1 MQLSGLVA
9 YSIFVMKLSYLSLIV
24 FGILTLSIRTLQA
37 DPAQAEDVAYRMA
50 DPYMHKGFQMAPTDH
65 SGMMTTGNSVRF
77 LIPVVRGLDYVFL
90 VGTDELTRDVD
101 IYVYDEVGQLILDD
115 RRSSKIAGVQFR
127 SSYNGTAVV
136 YLHMARA
143 NGLASYT
150 VLVGRRGVAKEGVIL
165 DGSGGGAPADTP
177 ANTALP
183 QGQPKKEG

>member
-1 MQLSGLVA
+1 
-9 YSIFVMKLSYLSLIV
+9 
-24 FGILTLSIRTLQA
+24 
-37 DPAQAEDVAYRMA
+37 
-50 DPYMHKGFQMAPTDH
+50 
-65 SGMMTTGNSVRF
+65 
-77 LIPVVRGLDYVFL
+77 
-90 VGTDELTRDVD
+90 VGTDELARDVD

-165 DGSGGGAPADTP
+165 DGSGSGTPTDTP
-177 ANTALP
+177 ANTSLP
-183 QGQPKKEG
+183 QGQAKKEE

>member
-1 MQLSGLVA
+1 
-9 YSIFVMKLSYLSLIV
+9 MKLPYLALVVSSVLM
-24 FGILTLSIRTLQA
+24 LSTPALHA
-37 DPAQAEDVAYRMA
+37 DPAHAEDVAYRMA
-50 DPYMHKGFQMAPTDH
+50 DPYIHKQFQMAPTDH
-65 SGMMTTGNSVRF
+65 SGMLTTGGAVRF

-90 VGTDELTRDVD
+90 VGTDDFARDVD

-115 RRSSKIAGVQFR
+115 RRSSKLAGVQFR

-165 DGSGGGAPADTP
+165 DGSGGGSPTGGGAASMPLQGVPGAPA
-177 ANTALP
+177 
-183 QGQPKKEG
+183 GKK

>member
-1 MQLSGLVA
+1 
-9 YSIFVMKLSYLSLIV
+9 MKLPYLIPVV
-24 FGILTLSIRTLQA
+24 FGILTLSIRTLHA

-50 DPYMHKGFQMAPTDH
+50 DPYIHKAFQMAPTDH
-65 SGMMTTGNSVRF
+65 SGMLTSGNAVRF

-90 VGTDELTRDVD
+90 VGTDDFARDVD

-115 RRSSKIAGVQFR
+115 RRSSKLAGVQFR

-150 VLVGRRGVAKEGVIL
+150 VLVGRRGVPKEGIL
-165 DGSGGGAPADTP
+165 DGSGNTGTQSTDGSATTTLPPGA
-177 ANTALP
+177 L
-183 QGQPKKEG
+183 KKEE

>member
-1 MQLSGLVA
+1 
-9 YSIFVMKLSYLSLIV
+9 MKLSYLTLVIL
-24 FGILTLSIRTLQA
+24 GALTLAGRTLHA

-50 DPYMHKGFQMAPTDH
+50 DPYIHKAFQMAPTDH
-65 SGMMTTGNSVRF
+65 SGMLTSGDAVRF

-90 VGTDELTRDVD
+90 VGTDDFARDVD

-115 RRSSKIAGVQFR
+115 RRSSKLAGVQFR

-150 VLVGRRGVAKEGVIL
+150 VLVGRRGVAKEGIL
-165 DGSGGGAPADTP
+165 DGSGNTGAT
-177 ANTALP
+177 NTDGTATTTLP
-183 QGQPKKEG
+183 PGAIKKE

>member
-1 MQLSGLVA
+1 
-9 YSIFVMKLSYLSLIV
+9 MKLSYLSLVV

-90 VGTDELTRDVD
+90 VGTDELARDVD

-165 DGSGGGAPADTP
+165 DGSGGGTPTDTP

-183 QGQPKKEG
+183 QGQPKKD